1 LLGITRTVGPRVQ
14 AVCAR
19 GPRAPCWQSQAR
31 SSIAVPRRGT
41 MRRIPIRMKL
51 AGALT
56 VPLFALVVV
65 TVLEV
70 VSSSRDADRARQQAA
85 LAEASIG
92 PTSLLSMLENERNA
106 AAVYL
111 LGAED
116 DFALPVEDNAEAR
129 RTVDDALAVLRN
141 EVESLGGEVEAA
153 YRPAI
158 EGMEALDDLRRQVDN
173 APDDSRNL
181 QNIDVVSGIFD
192 AYTEVMDAFFDAN
205 KRVSLAVDDP
215 DLRRGAEL
223 VDLSA
228 RQTDLIAILVKHLLL
243 AQVGGTNPDGLNTP
257 DELAAVASHL
267 GLLRMNEQLIV
278 TKGTGRYR
286 PHVAALFA
294 AEAIQR
300 FPQFVEDAIATGTVD
315 LAGVMTYPA
324 GEDPE
329 TFGYTV
335 FRRDV
340 SATLTEHADDL
351 VAAAV
356 ARQRWFIALAVLS
369 VLMATTVTW
378 LVSRSITR
386 PLRAWTRQAKEMAER
401 RLPEA
406 VMEILQTPLGED
418 VVVPEV
424 EPISVTTRDEVADV
438 SAALNTVQDTAL
450 DLAVE
455 QAVLRRNIADSFV
468 NLGRRNQNLLGRQL
482 DFITELES
490 KETDPDTL
498 ANLFRLDH
506 LATRMRRNAQ
516 PLL

>member
-1 LLGITRTVGPRVQ
+1 
-14 AVCAR
+14 
-19 GPRAPCWQSQAR
+19 
-31 SSIAVPRRGT
+31 
-41 MRRIPIRMKL
+41 MKL

-70 VSSSRDADRARQQAA
+70 VKSSQDADRARQQAA

-129 RTVDDALAVLRN
+129 RTVDEALAVLRN
-141 EVESLGGEVEAA
+141 EVESRGGEVEAA

-158 EGMEALDDLRRQVDN
+158 EAMAALDDLRRQVDS
-173 APDDSRNL
+173 APEESRNL

-192 AYTEVMDAFFDAN
+192 GYTELMAAFFDAN

-215 DLRRGAEL
+215 ELRRGAEL

-243 AQVGGTNPDGLNTP
+243 AQVGGSNPDGLNTP
-257 DELAAVASHL
+257 QELAEVASHL

-286 PHVAALFA
+286 EHVEALFA
-294 AEAIQR
+294 AEEIQR
-300 FPQFVEDAIATGTVD
+300 FPQVVDEAIATGTVD
-315 LAGVMTYPA
+315 LVGVMTYSA
-324 GEDPE
+324 GEDPD

-335 FRRDV
+335 FRRNV
-340 SATLTEHADDL
+340 SDTLTEHADEL
-351 VAAAV
+351 VDAAV
-356 ARQRWFIALAVLS
+356 ARQRWFIALAALS

-386 PLRAWTRQAKEMAER
+386 PLRALTRQAKDMAER

-424 EPISVTTRDEVADV
+424 EPIAVTTRDEVADV

-455 QAVLRRNIADSFV
+455 QAVLRRNIAD
-468 NLGRRNQNLLGRQL
+468 
-482 DFITELES
+482 
-490 KETDPDTL
+490 
-498 ANLFRLDH
+498 
-506 LATRMRRNAQ
+506 
-516 PLL
+516 